1 VIVAVL
7 VLVVRETEQ
16 QRVEVT
22 VVVVGS
28 TEQQRVEVEVTT
40 EVDRTMEVDVVV

>member
-1 VIVAVL
+1 M
-7 VLVVRETEQ
+7 VRETEQ

-28 TEQQRVEVEVTT
+28 TEQQRVEVEVVT
-40 EVDRTMEVDVVV
+40 EVDRTMDVDVVV

>member
-1 VIVAVL
+1 MIVV

-22 VVVVGS
+22 VDVDSS
-28 TEQQRVEVEVTT
+28 TEQQRVEVVVVT
-40 EVDRTMEVDVVV
+40 EVDGTMDVDVVV